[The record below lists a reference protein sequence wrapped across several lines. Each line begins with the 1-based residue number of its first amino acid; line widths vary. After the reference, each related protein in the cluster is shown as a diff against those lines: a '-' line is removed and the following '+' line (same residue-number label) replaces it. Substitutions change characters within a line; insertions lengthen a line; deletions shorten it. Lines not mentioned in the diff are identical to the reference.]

1 MPTNLDNNYQSVGKA
16 VTDDGNATVSNLLV
30 DPATGRL
37 LIDIAY
43 EDYTTSDPPTKTDD
57 IYEGTAMA
65 VTDDANAST
74 ANPGLTDCSATAL
87 PDLVSIKNGTKTIQ
101 SEYDRLLAC
110 KT

>member
-65 VTDDANAST
+65 VTDDANAT
-74 ANPGLTDCSATAL
+74 IKPLKVNPSNGRILV
-87 PDLVSIKNGTKTIQ
+87 DLIT
-101 SEYDRLLAC
+101 E
-110 KT
+110 